1 MPQYS
6 SRPFTWPFQNKP
18 YQTYALCTTR
28 SHILKQNNPMTFQK
42 SSTPDANTPHKTT
55 SLFSLPTYL
64 PLPNQHNNN
73 IIIIIS
79 IPRQSHPLFIPL
91 LQKTKP
97 TNPGHAPSP
106 ISKHSNLDMLPPHR
120 PFQKKYA
127 SLNKKESTRGR
138 YLTNG
143 DIPPL
148 VNETSFTGTAVS
160 EPEPVETSGANY
172 YSTTFGTPG
181 LPYISTLAPA
191 EPSTSIPSSNEI
203 VQAFTFSPASYATP
217 SPTTPQPSST
227 LLTLIPSHEPLAQ
240 PANFTHAG
248 YRAVA
253 YYGNWDIYNRNYQPQ
268 HIPASKLTHLLYSFA
283 IVNSNGTVFL
293 TDTYADTDKHYST
306 DSRSD
311 AGNNVYGSI
320 KQLQLLKA
328 SNRNLKVL
336 LSIGGWTYTNTN
348 RAMDTPTSSTHGIQR
363 FAASCVQLI
372 RNYGFDGVD
381 IDWEYPSTTEQGS
394 AFLAL
399 LQEIRRQMDDYA
411 NTLVYGDDFGH
422 EMKPSFLLS
431 IAAPAGE
438 TNYRNMPLREISRVT
453 DFVNLMTY
461 DYAGSWDNVTGHA
474 SNLYASAEN
483 PLSTPYNTASVLAA
497 YYAAGVPPAKLNL
510 GMPLYGRSFTN
521 TQGLGL
527 PYNGIGIG
535 SWEAGVYDF
544 KDLPLAGAQEF
555 YDAEAGATYSYHNG
569 SGMLVSYDTVP
580 MALRKVVDLA
590 QQRLGGAMWWEI
602 SGDRMDEGS
611 IVSNVSRLRLRV
623 IVEMSQ

>member
-1 MPQYS
+1 MAI
-6 SRPFTWPFQNKP
+6 F
-18 YQTYALCTTR
+18 
-28 SHILKQNNPMTFQK
+28 
-42 SSTPDANTPHKTT
+42 
-55 SLFSLPTYL
+55 
-64 PLPNQHNNN
+64 
-73 IIIIIS
+73 
-79 IPRQSHPLFIPL
+79 
-91 LQKTKP
+91 
-97 TNPGHAPSP
+97 
-106 ISKHSNLDMLPPHR
+106 
-120 PFQKKYA
+120 
-127 SLNKKESTRGR
+127 
-138 YLTNG
+138 
-143 DIPPL
+143 PPL

-268 HIPASKLTHLLYSFA
+268 HIPASKLTHLLY
-283 IVNSNGTVFL
+283 
-293 TDTYADTDKHYST
+293 
-306 DSRSD
+306 
-311 AGNNVYGSI
+311 SI

>member
-1 MPQYS
+1 MMYARS
-6 SRPFTWPFQNKP
+6 LSDWATVAFT
-18 YQTYALCTTR
+18 
-28 SHILKQNNPMTFQK
+28 
-42 SSTPDANTPHKTT
+42 
-55 SLFSLPTYL
+55 LFLFVAVAQVQAQEP
-64 PLPNQHNNN
+64 
-73 IIIIIS
+73 
-79 IPRQSHPLFIPL
+79 PRGKGGDGCDWYCWIEERIARLERFMF
-91 LQKTKP
+91 
-97 TNPGHAPSP
+97 A
-106 ISKHSNLDMLPPHR
+106 
-120 PFQKKYA
+120 
-127 SLNKKESTRGR
+127 
-138 YLTNG
+138 NG

-148 VNETSFTGTAVS
+148 INETSFTGPDVAES
-160 EPEPVETSGANY
+160 EPIVTSSSNY

-181 LPYISTLAPA
+181 LPYGSTFAA
-191 EPSTSIPSSNEI
+191 TEPSTPTSSSNE
-203 VQAFTFSPASYATP
+203 VDQPFTSSPASYATP
-217 SPTTPQPSST
+217 SPTLPQPSST
-227 LLTLIPSHEPLAQ
+227 LLTLVPSHEPLAQ
-240 PANFTHAG
+240 PSNSTHAG

-268 HIPASKLTHLLYSFA
+268 QIPASKLTHLLYSFA
-283 IVNSNGTVFL
+283 NVNSNGTVFL

-306 DSRSD
+306 DSWSE

-348 RAMDTPTSSTHGIQR
+348 RAMDTPMSSTRGIQR

-372 RNYGFDGVD
+372 RDYGFDGVD
-381 IDWEYPSTTEQGS
+381 IDWEYPTTTEQGS
-394 AFLAL
+394 AFLGL

-411 NTLVYGDDFGH
+411 NTLVYGDEFGH

-461 DYAGSWDNVTGHA
+461 DYAGSWGNITGHA
-474 SNLYASAEN
+474 SNLYASAEK

-527 PYNGIGIG
+527 PYRGIGIG
-535 SWEAGVYDF
+535 SWEAGVYDL

-569 SGMLVSYDTVP
+569 SGMLVSYDSVP
-580 MALRKVVDLA
+580 MALRKADYIA

-602 SGDRMDEGS
+602 SGDRTDEGS
-611 IVSNVSRLRLRV
+611 IVSNVVEKLGGLSGANMESSANWLLYPDSQFDNIRNGISGGQAQRV
-623 IVEMSQ
+623 GRV